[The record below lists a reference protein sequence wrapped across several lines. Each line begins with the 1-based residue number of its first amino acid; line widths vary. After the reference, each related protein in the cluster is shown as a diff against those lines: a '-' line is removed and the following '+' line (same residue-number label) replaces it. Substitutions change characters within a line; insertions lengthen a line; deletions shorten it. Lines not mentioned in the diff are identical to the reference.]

1 MTVFAGSNR
10 PTRLWIVCLL
20 LVLAGQMTGPGVSAA
35 SDDTDKPFDV
45 IRGFTE
51 AEVVKSDIVA
61 ISDERKHQILFMMG
75 VVLLITIITTA
86 FLGVSMVVFGKQV
99 FLAHMIF
106 AGVSVFLA
114 IVHAVTAI
122 VWFFP
127 F

>member
-1 MTVFAGSNR
+1 MTVPAVSIRPSRVWIAG
-10 PTRLWIVCLL
+10 LL
-20 LVLAGQMTGPGVSAA
+20 LALAGALFATGAA
-35 SDDTDKPFDV
+35 RADDDHDKPFDV
-45 IRGFTE
+45 LRGFTE
-51 AEVVKSDIVA
+51 VEVEKSDIVA
-61 ISDERKHQILFMMG
+61 ISDERKHQIMFVMG
-75 VVLLITIITTA
+75 FVLLITIITA
-86 FLGVSMVVFGKQV
+86 AMLGVSMVAFGKQV